1 MDNVRRLLNII
12 DMPNQTDD
20 QHAIL
25 LLDAETAF
33 WLGRVY
39 VSWSV
44 LKCFGFGP
52 ILYIWYE
59 LSIQINL
66 HECQQGWVSQVLFC
80 WVEAQ
85 DRASHCH
92 IAVFPLIRASVS
104 LFNNIRQDL
113 ERWDALLLSLQSRIA
128 IIKWMF
134 FLGFFFIFHDS
145 SFSL

>member
-1 MDNVRRLLNII
+1 MLCAMDNVRRLLNII

-33 WLGRVY
+33 DRVECTY
-39 VSWSV
+39 LWSV

-66 HECQQGWVSQVLFC
+66 HECQQG
-80 WVEAQ
+80 
-85 DRASHCH
+85 
-92 IAVFPLIRASVS
+92 
-104 LFNNIRQDL
+104 
-113 ERWDALLLSLQSRIA
+113 
-128 IIKWMF
+128 
-134 FLGFFFIFHDS
+134 
-145 SFSL
+145 